1 MLKRLG
7 RLLPALLLVVA
18 GTAVAQIRVTDIV
31 PHSTE
36 AFTQGLAGGA
46 GRLYESTG
54 LYGRSSLRELDP
66 ETGGVLRQHDLADS
80 YFGEGL
86 ALAGDRLIQLTWRE
100 GTAFVYDAETF
111 EMTDTFSYE
120 GEGWGLCHDGTR
132 LVMSDGSAELQF
144 RDPDDFSLLG
154 TLAVTYDGRPVENLN
169 DLACRG
175 AGTVYANVWLTT
187 YVVEIDAGGQVV
199 NVYDFRG
206 LLTDAEWAELDR
218 DAVLNGLH
226 WDAEEEVLLVTGK
239 LWPRLFRLKLD

>member
-1 MLKRLG
+1 MLKRL
-7 RLLPALLLVVA
+7 RRFLPAVLLAVA
-18 GTAVAQIRVTDIV
+18 GTAAAQVRVTDVV

-36 AFTQGLAGGA
+36 AFTQGLAGGD
-46 GRLYESTG
+46 GRLFESTG

-66 ETGGVLRQHDLADS
+66 ETGEVLLQHDLEDG

-86 ALAGDRLIQLTWRE
+86 ALVGDRLIQLTWRE
-100 GTAFVYDAETF
+100 GTAFVYDADTF
-111 EMTDTFSYE
+111 KVTDTFSYG

-144 RDPDDFSLLG
+144 RDPADFSLLG

-175 AGTVYANVWLTT
+175 GTVYANVWLTT
-187 YVVEIDAGGQVV
+187 YVVEIDADGQVV

-206 LLTDAEWAELDR
+206 LLTEAEWAELDR

-226 WDAEEEVLLVTGK
+226 WDDGEQVLLVTGK
-239 LWPRLFRLKLD
+239 LWPKLFRLKLD